1 MLTDVSRAFLNAFL
15 GNDERFAVEIP
26 MEFKDPGK
34 DQVWVLMKALYGL
47 RGAPR
52 FWQDPL
58 VDWLNKHSCSGCHWS
73 VRICNTA
80 SKIFHR
86 RCRTRQK
93 QTGLLFD
100 VLGAIW

>member
-1 MLTDVSRAFLNAFL
+1 MSGAFLNAFL
-15 GNDERFAVEIP
+15 GNDERFAAEIP
-26 MEFKDPGK
+26 MAFKDPGK

-47 RGAPR
+47 RGGPR

-58 VDWLNKHSCSGCHWS
+58 VDWLNKDSCSSCHWS